1 MSPRAC
7 TRWASP
13 PPPSPRTRSPPACRT
28 WSDGNSPSSR
38 HVSNVPLCLKRIHY
52 YGYDYQQWKAST
64 VLWHRFKS
72 QQEAAVKDSHSS
84 GCQPLSNIGHSSA
97 SEIRPSLSV
106 SKISKHSSSAA
117 AVGSCSLCC
126 DPISCRYSLKQT
138 LCSVWSAEML
148 PAILL
153 ALSSDAEMVLAITAS
168 SHLRVDV
175 SLWYSH

>member
-1 MSPRAC
+1 MDTTEKILQTMSSWHWGELIIEGSRQGF
-7 TRWASP
+7 W
-13 PPPSPRTRSPPACRT
+13 
-28 WSDGNSPSSR
+28 GSSR
-38 HVSNVPLCLKRIHY
+38 SN
-52 YGYDYQQWKAST
+52 GYDYQQWKAST

-72 QQEAAVKDSHSS
+72 QKEAAVKDSHSS

-126 DPISCRYSLKQT
+126 EPISCRYSLKQT